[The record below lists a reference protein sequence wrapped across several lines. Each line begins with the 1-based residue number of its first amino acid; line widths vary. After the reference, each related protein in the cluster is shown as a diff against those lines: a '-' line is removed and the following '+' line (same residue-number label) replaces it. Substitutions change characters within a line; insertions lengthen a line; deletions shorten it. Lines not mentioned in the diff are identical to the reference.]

1 MWIKNRTDR
10 QRKGFTLIELM
21 VVVAILGVLGLIVA
35 QNLFPE
41 VAKSTVTVAKTNIEI
56 LKNAVTR
63 FRMDN
68 HLKLPGSLEE
78 LLQPNE
84 NNLGNAYLEK
94 EEDLLD
100 PWGNPYVYST
110 MGSNFEIIS
119 LGADGMEGG
128 EGENADISSKGKSA
142 TSNPY

>member
-1 MWIKNRTDR
+1 MWIRKNRKRTP
-10 QRKGFTLIELM
+10 GFTLIELM

-56 LKNAVTR
+56 LKSAVTR
-63 FRMDN
+63 YRMDN

-84 NNLGNAYLEK
+84 NNLGDPYLEK

-100 PWGNPYVYST
+100 PWGNPYVYQII
-110 MGSNFEIIS
+110 GGRNFEIKS

-142 TSNPY
+142 TQGY

>member
-1 MWIKNRTDR
+1 MWIRKNRKQT
-10 QRKGFTLIELM
+10 QGFTLIELM
-21 VVVAILGVLGLIVA
+21 VVVAILGVLGLVVA
-35 QNLFPE
+35 RNLFPE
-41 VAKSTVTVAKTNIEI
+41 VAKATRTTAKTNIEI
-56 LKNAVTR
+56 LKSEVTR
-63 FRMDN
+63 YRMDN

-84 NNLGNAYLEK
+84 NNMGAPYLDK

-100 PWGNPYVYST
+100 PWGNPYIYQV
-110 MGSNFEIIS
+110 MGSSFEIKS

-142 TSNPY
+142 TQGY